1 MGRIALTALSVVVS
15 AGVAMGPVRAAE
27 PGVTDSE
34 ITIGAFG
41 VLTGPVYNYGKTAFD
56 GAEVVYNETNAAG
69 GINGRKIRFVRED
82 DQCKPD
88 VAVPAVRKLI
98 YDDKVFMINGGACS
112 NAALAALPEI
122 VRAQI
127 PWVITDATAPELTA
141 PPQPGIFT
149 TFQVGWME
157 TAAQLQRALELGAK
171 KIAIVR
177 QHDAWAASRYQPLLD
192 AMAKRGIKAV
202 ADEEVAPDVQDTTTV
217 ALHVQA
223 SGADTVLLLLFPQA
237 ATVFM
242 RDTYKI
248 GYKPTVIGGSPLG
261 DVADMQKAI
270 GIPGAT
276 DKFEGLAPTRA
287 LDDPAVQKY
296 RPLVKKYFPNAE
308 LTPWHLVGI
317 ATAQFV
323 VASLKKAGPDLTRA
337 KLDSVMSTMEI
348 TPDVYVGP
356 VKCTPTDHQCYRTVA
371 WYGMVDGGMKQ
382 VGTTKLE

>member
-1 MGRIALTALSVVVS
+1 MVRIALAMLSAVLGASMALAPASAETGVS
-15 AGVAMGPVRAAE
+15 
-27 PGVTDSE
+27 DHE
-34 ITIGAFG
+34 IVIGAFG

-56 GAEVVYNETNAAG
+56 GAEVIYNEVNAAG
-69 GINGRKIRFVRED
+69 GIDGRKIRFVRED

-112 NAALAALPEI
+112 NAALAAMPEI
-122 VRAQI
+122 VRAEI

-141 PPQPGIFT
+141 PPKPFIFT

-157 TAAQLQRALELGAK
+157 TVAQLQRALELGGK

-192 AMAKRGIKAV
+192 AMAKGGIKPV
-202 ADEEVAPDVQDTTTV
+202 ADEEVAPDVADTTAV
-217 ALHVQA
+217 ALRVQA
-223 SGADTVLLLLFPQA
+223 SGADSVLLLLFPQA

-248 GYKPTVIGGSPLG
+248 GYKPMVIGGSPLG
-261 DVADMQKAI
+261 DVGDMQKAI

-276 DKFEGLAPTRA
+276 ARFEGLAPTKA

-296 RPLVKKYFPNAE
+296 APLVKKYFPNAE

-323 VASLKKAGPDLTRA
+323 VAALKQAGPDLTRA
-337 KLDSVMSTMEI
+337 KLDTVLATMSL
-348 TPDVYVGP
+348 TPDVYAGP
-356 VKCTPTDHQCYRTVA
+356 IKCTPTDHQCYRTVA
-371 WYGMVDGGMKQ
+371 WYGMVDGKLKQ
-382 VGTTKLE
+382 VGETTLP